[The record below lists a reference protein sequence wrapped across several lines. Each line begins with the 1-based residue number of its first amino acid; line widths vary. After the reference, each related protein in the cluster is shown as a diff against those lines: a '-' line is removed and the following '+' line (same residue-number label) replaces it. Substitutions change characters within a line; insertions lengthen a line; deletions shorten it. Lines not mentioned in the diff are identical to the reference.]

1 MDTAAALAMAGSNLW
16 GIGVADE
23 VLFPTETVL
32 FVGQIIGVV
41 STDNPDIGAS
51 AAAESEEQGRGCDEQ
66 EITVHFERHGP
77 SGLQEKRASVL
88 GIPQHR
94 VIVKVRYDL
103 KHTRGSEDEFYYM
116 YNLSVGELAVVFAER
131 RLGWRLGVP
140 LMAGG
145 AAEEPKK

>member
-1 MDTAAALAMAGSNLW
+1 MAGSNLW

-77 SGLQEKRASVL
+77 SGLQEKRASLL
-88 GIPQHR
+88 GIPKHR

-140 LMAGG
+140 LMAGV

>member
-1 MDTAAALAMAGSNLW
+1 MAGSNLW

-88 GIPQHR
+88 GIPKHC

-103 KHTRGSEDEFYYM
+103 KHTRGS
-116 YNLSVGELAVVFAER
+116 V
-131 RLGWRLGVP
+131 
-140 LMAGG
+140 
-145 AAEEPKK
+145 

>member
-1 MDTAAALAMAGSNLW
+1 MRTETFAFGSNLW

-23 VLFPTETVL
+23 ELFPTETVL
-32 FVGQIIGVV
+32 YMGQIIGLIAA
-41 STDNPDIGAS
+41 DNPDIGAAAA

-88 GIPQHR
+88 GIPKHR

-103 KHTRGSEDEFYYM
+103 EHTR
-116 YNLSVGELAVVFAER
+116 
-131 RLGWRLGVP
+131 
-140 LMAGG
+140 
-145 AAEEPKK
+145 